1 MVNERLQSKGKKLSI
16 SIKSNIKTFLK
27 KYKYFW
33 VLKKIYDF
41 VTKKNSFYH
50 ALQSIITN
58 IKLRENFSKLEKFY
72 FRKVYSSAFENFF
85 KKKINSENVN
95 ATKIKLEGISNP
107 LLIESFSNYKNEI
120 CDYFHNQKFFS
131 DKDPNTKYNLDDKAN
146 LKVGYFSI
154 EDTLNC
160 PHILEIA
167 NDENIINILTSYF
180 QCPFKLDYINS
191 WWSFKNPGSI
201 NEKTQY
207 FHRDLDNF
215 NFIKM
220 FLYLTDVD
228 INKGAHQYVVGSH
241 NKTYNLKIS
250 RSIIDKKDLNF
261 DNLEVFDFVGESGSA
276 LLADT
281 FGLHRG
287 ATPINGDR
295 LMIVFS
301 YSVKN
306 SIHSVDKQNIN
317 NSIREKIAD
326 NNFNNYL
333 NKNFLGK

>member
-1 MVNERLQSKGKKLSI
+1 MVKQLFNFLKQK
-16 SIKSNIKTFLK
+16 IKK
-27 KYKYFW
+27 KYKDYRYFW
-33 VLKKIYDF
+33 VLKKIYNF
-41 VTKKNSFYH
+41 INKKNSFYH

-58 IKLRENFSKLEKFY
+58 IKLRNYFSKLEKSF

-85 KKKINSENVN
+85 KHKINTDNEN
-95 ATKIKLEGISNP
+95 ATNIKRKGISKQFI
-107 LLIESFSNYKNEI
+107 LESFSNNKNEI
-120 CDYFHNQKFFS
+120 CDYFYNQKFFS

-146 LKVGYFSI
+146 LKVGYFSV

-160 PHILEIA
+160 PHIFKIA
-167 NDENIINILTSYF
+167 NDEKIINTLASYF

-201 NEKTQY
+201 DEKTQY

-241 NKTYNLKIS
+241 NKTYNLQIS
-250 RSIIDKKDLNF
+250 RSVINKKDLNF
-261 DNLEVFDFVGESGSA
+261 DNLEIFDFVGESGSA

-306 SIHSVDKQNIN
+306 SIHSIN
-317 NSIREKIAD
+317 KRHISSNFRNKIIN
-326 NNFNNYL
+326 NNFNKYL
-333 NKNFLGK
+333 IKNFIDK